1 MKYPTSIEA
10 IRYPVIL
17 GSFCEEGYNQ
27 FVHKLFV
34 FCELLVY
41 SFAVKSDA
49 IVDGFLLFVLYEGRS
64 LTGPD
69 QHYAVIVMELSP
81 KTLFQC

>member
-1 MKYPTSIEA
+1 MKYPISIEA

-49 IVDGFLLFVLYEGRS
+49 IVDGFLLFVFVWRTKPDGTRPALRS
-64 LTGPD
+64 HCNG
-69 QHYAVIVMELSP
+69 VVS
-81 KTLFQC
+81 